1 MGVFGWVKG
10 LFRKKARTECDL
22 CHNVIPQGDFD
33 SSRAVMI
40 ARRKFCRGC
49 VDYVT
54 GGGQSAEQRSKGLWP
69 TMEHSSST
77 RPVI

>member
-1 MGVFGWVKG
+1 MGVFGWVMRLVRREG
-10 LFRKKARTECDL
+10 RTECDL
-22 CHNVIPQGDFD
+22 CRNVIPQGDFD
-33 SSRAVMI
+33 AGRAVVI

-49 VDYVT
+49 VDYVM
-54 GGGQSAEQRSKGLWP
+54 GGGQSAEQRSKGVWP